1 MVARGSLCL
10 LLRVFHQRMTLSAA
24 VVDWKHTTIGTKVP
38 NVISLQC
45 QQGTF
50 TSTQC
55 TKVQGSEDFRIK
67 TDKVPVSSNLRA
79 LIKERFRYNI

>member
-1 MVARGSLCL
+1 M
-10 LLRVFHQRMTLSAA
+10 SAA

-38 NVISLQC
+38 NAISLQC

-55 TKVQGSEDFRIK
+55 TKVQGSEAFRIK
-67 TDKVPVSSNLRA
+67 TDKVPVSSSLRA